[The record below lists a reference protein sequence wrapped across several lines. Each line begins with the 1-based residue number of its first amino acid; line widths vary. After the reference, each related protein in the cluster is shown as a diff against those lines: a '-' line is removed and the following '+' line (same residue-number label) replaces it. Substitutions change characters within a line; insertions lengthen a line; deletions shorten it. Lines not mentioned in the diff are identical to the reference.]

1 MLPLCSLRAELLK
14 VMCLKPVLHSSE
26 KPVHCNQSLAP
37 CSLQLEKAC
46 MKQRRPLKKKRT
58 ESTTPGQQYKMLDGS
73 GVLSGLVLAVILP
86 VFLDQFLILALK
98 PVL

>member
-1 MLPLCSLRAELLK
+1 
-14 VMCLKPVLHSSE
+14 
-26 KPVHCNQSLAP
+26 
-37 CSLQLEKAC
+37 